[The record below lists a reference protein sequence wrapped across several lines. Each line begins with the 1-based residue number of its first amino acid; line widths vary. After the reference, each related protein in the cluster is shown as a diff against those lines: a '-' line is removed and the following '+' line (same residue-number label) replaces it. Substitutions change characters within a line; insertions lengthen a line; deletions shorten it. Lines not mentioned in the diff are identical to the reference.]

1 MQIKVYEVDDMERV
15 QKAMDS
21 DFQVKVV
28 DFQAKQLELIQI
40 QFKSLKLLLGGRSFV
55 RLLIKSPRNIYRMS
69 ANLSE
74 LPP

>member
-28 DFQAKQLELIQI
+28 DFHAKLLEMIQTP
-40 QFKSLKLLLGGRSFV
+40 FKSPKLL
-55 RLLIKSPRNIYRMS
+55 S
-69 ANLSE
+69 A
-74 LPP
+74 